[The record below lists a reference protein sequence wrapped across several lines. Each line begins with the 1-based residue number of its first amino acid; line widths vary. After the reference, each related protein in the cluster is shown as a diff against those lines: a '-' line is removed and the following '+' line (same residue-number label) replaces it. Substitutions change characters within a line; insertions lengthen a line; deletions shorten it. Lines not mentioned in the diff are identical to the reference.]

1 MLDSAYEAREQTAVK
16 HRILERYLSAFAP
29 IVGDWALDIAYVDC
43 LAGPWRSVDPDL
55 RDTSFARAIQVLR
68 STRTILATRGKSPT
82 MRCLFI
88 ERDANAFDQLQRYC
102 KRITDI
108 ELTAKNWDFT
118 THVSDVVA
126 FAKGRRKSFPF
137 IFLDPKGW
145 EPLQISSIAPILQL
159 DPGEVLI
166 TLMTSWITRFLPDGS
181 KGFERIFGE
190 DLPRLMTL
198 QGEELEQEAV
208 KSYANAVRKAGKFRY
223 VCTLPVMKPE
233 QDAFHFYMIYCTR
246 HIRGVEVFKE
256 TEKAI
261 IPFMHET
268 RALAQERKRF
278 AQSGQYTFLEPKT
291 RYRERKFTQFQLR
304 NVEVAKLE
312 LREALESLGRISYD
326 DAWAMTMQY
335 STVVPGDLAEW
346 LSEWKKAGLLQMTDQ
361 RHGQRLPRR
370 GQNQFLEWKG
380 RRR

>member
-1 MLDSAYEAREQTAVK
+1 MFESAYEAREQTAVK
-16 HRILERYLSAFAP
+16 HRILERYLSAFVP

-43 LAGPWRSVDPDL
+43 LAGPWRSADPDL

-68 STRTILATRGKSPT
+68 STRTILAARGKSPT

-88 ERDANAFDQLQRYC
+88 ERDTGAFEQLQEYC

-108 ELTAKNWDFT
+108 EVTAKNWDLT
-118 THVSDVVA
+118 THIPDVVA
-126 FAKGRRKSFPF
+126 YARARSKSFPF

-145 EPLQISSIAPILQL
+145 EPLQINCIAPILGL

-166 TLMTSWITRFLPDGS
+166 TLMTSWITRFLPDES

-190 DLPRLMTL
+190 DLPRLMGL
-198 QGEELEQEAV
+198 QGEELEEEAV
-208 KSYANAVRKAGKFRY
+208 KSYANAVRKAGRFRY
-223 VCTLPVMKPE
+223 VCTLPVMKPD

-256 TEKAI
+256 TEKSI

-268 RALAQERKRF
+268 RARAQERRRF
-278 AQSGQYTFLEPKT
+278 AQSGQYTFLDPKT

-304 NVEVAKLE
+304 NVEIAKLE
-312 LREALESLGRISYD
+312 LRDTLESSGRIRYD
-326 DAWAMTMQY
+326 DAWAMVMQH
-335 STVVPGDLAEW
+335 STVVTSDLAEW
-346 LSEWKKAGLLQMTDQ
+346 LSEWKNAGLLQITNQ
-361 RHGQRLPRR
+361 QHEQRLPRK
-370 GQNQFLEWKG
+370 GQKQFLEWKG
-380 RRR
+380 HRR